1 MKKNIRQ
8 SMHFICLLSVVLL
21 INACSESEPE
31 GQEITISG
39 EVITSEDSQ
48 GKTFNFSIFHAQSG
62 IGFQQHP
69 LYEIESFTSQS
80 PNFNHTFLYNSSGN
94 SGLVVYAWLDIDED
108 GIMCTTQSRN
118 DIAGIDLNED
128 FPNSNQS
135 FTIELTQQCV
145 GPDWFYP
152 ATN

>member
-1 MKKNIRQ
+1 MKKKIRQ
-8 SMHFICLLSVVLL
+8 TTHFICLLSAVLL

-31 GQEITISG
+31 GDEITITG
-39 EVITSEDSQ
+39 EIITSEDSQ
-48 GKTFNFSIFHAQSG
+48 GKSFNLSIFHAQSG

-80 PNFNHTFLYNSSGN
+80 QTFNHTFLYNSSGN
-94 SGLVVYAWLDIDED
+94 TGLVVYAWLDVDQD

-118 DIAGIDLNED
+118 DVAGIDLNED

-135 FTIELTQQCV
+135 FTIELTQQLSLIHI
-145 GPDWFYP
+145 
-152 ATN
+152 

>member
-8 SMHFICLLSVVLL
+8 SMYFICLLSAVLL

-39 EVITSEDSQ
+39 QIITSEDSQ
-48 GKTFNFSIFHAQSG
+48 GKTFNLSIFHAQSG

-118 DIAGIDLNED
+118 DIAGIDLNEN

-135 FTIELTQQCV
+135 FTITLTQQCV

-152 ATN
+152 AAN

>member
-1 MKKNIRQ
+1 MKIKIRHTI
-8 SMHFICLLSVVLL
+8 HFICLVSLALL
-21 INACSESEPE
+21 INACSEPGPE
-31 GQEITISG
+31 GEEITISG
-39 EVITSEDSQ
+39 QIITSENIQ
-48 GKTFNFSIFHAQSG
+48 GKTFNLSVFHAQSG

-69 LYEIESFTSQS
+69 LYEIESFTSES
-80 PNFNHTFLYNSSGN
+80 LNFNHTFIYNSSGN
-94 SGLVVYAWLDIDED
+94 SGLVVYAWLDIDQD
-108 GIMCTTQSRN
+108 GIMCTTQSRD

-152 ATN
+152 AAN

>member
-1 MKKNIRQ
+1 MNNNHRQ
-8 SMHFICLLSVVLL
+8 SMHFICLLSLVLL

-31 GQEITISG
+31 GEEITISG
-39 EVITSEDSQ
+39 QIITSEDVQ
-48 GKTFNFSIFHAQSG
+48 GKTFNLSVFHAQSG

-80 PNFNHTFLYNSSGN
+80 LNFNHTFIYNSSGN
-94 SGLVVYAWLDIDED
+94 SGLVVYAWLDIDQD
-108 GIMCTTQSRN
+108 GIMCTPQSRD

-135 FTIELTQQCV
+135 FMIELTQQCV

-152 ATN
+152 AAN

>member
-1 MKKNIRQ
+1 MKIKIRHTI
-8 SMHFICLLSVVLL
+8 HFICLVSLALL
-21 INACSESEPE
+21 INACSEPEPE
-31 GQEITISG
+31 GEEITISG
-39 EVITSEDSQ
+39 QIITSENIQ
-48 GKTFNFSIFHAQSG
+48 GKTFNLSVFHAQSG

-69 LYEIESFTSQS
+69 LYEIESFTSES
-80 PNFNHTFLYNSSGN
+80 LNFNHTFIYNSSGN
-94 SGLVVYAWLDIDED
+94 SGLVVYAWLDIDQD
-108 GIMCTTQSRN
+108 GIMCTTKSRD

-152 ATN
+152 AAN

>member
-8 SMHFICLLSVVLL
+8 SMHFICLLSVALL
-21 INACSESEPE
+21 INACSESQPE
-31 GQEITISG
+31 GEEITISG
-39 EVITSEDSQ
+39 QIITSEDVQ
-48 GKTFNFSIFHAQSG
+48 GKTFNLSVFHAQSG

-80 PNFNHTFLYNSSGN
+80 LNFNHTFIYNSSGN
-94 SGLVVYAWLDIDED
+94 TGLVVYAWLDTDQD
-108 GIMCTTQSRN
+108 GIMCTPQSRD

-135 FTIELTQQCV
+135 FKIELTQQCV

-152 ATN
+152 AAN

>member
-1 MKKNIRQ
+1 MKIKIRHTI
-8 SMHFICLLSVVLL
+8 HFICLVSLALL
-21 INACSESEPE
+21 INACSEPEPE
-31 GQEITISG
+31 GEEITISG
-39 EVITSEDSQ
+39 QIITSENIQ
-48 GKTFNFSIFHAQSG
+48 GKTFNLSVFHAQSG

-69 LYEIESFTSQS
+69 LYEIESFTSES
-80 PNFNHTFLYNSSGN
+80 LNFNHTFIYNSSGN
-94 SGLVVYAWLDIDED
+94 SGLVVYAWLDIDQD
-108 GIMCTTQSRN
+108 GIMCATQSRD

-152 ATN
+152 AAN

>member
-1 MKKNIRQ
+1 MKIKIRHTI
-8 SMHFICLLSVVLL
+8 HFICLVSLALL
-21 INACSESEPE
+21 INACSEPEPE
-31 GQEITISG
+31 GEEITISG
-39 EVITSEDSQ
+39 QIITSENIQ
-48 GKTFNFSIFHAQSG
+48 GKTFNLSVFHAQSG

-69 LYEIESFTSQS
+69 LYEIESFTSES
-80 PNFNHTFLYNSSGN
+80 LNFNHTFIYNSSGN
-94 SGLVVYAWLDIDED
+94 SGLVVYAWLDIDQD
-108 GIMCTTQSRN
+108 GIMCTTQSRD

-152 ATN
+152 AAN

>member
-1 MKKNIRQ
+1 MKIKIK
-8 SMHFICLLSVVLL
+8 HTIHCICLLSLALL

-31 GQEITISG
+31 GEEITISG
-39 EVITSEDSQ
+39 QIITSEETQ
-48 GKTFNFSIFHAQSG
+48 GKTFNLSVFHAQSG

-69 LYEIESFTSQS
+69 LYEIESFTSES
-80 PNFNHTFLYNSSGN
+80 MNFNHTFIYNSSGN
-94 SGLVVYAWLDIDED
+94 SGLVVYAWLDIDQD
-108 GIMCTTQSRN
+108 GIMCTTESRD

-152 ATN
+152 AAN

>member
-8 SMHFICLLSVVLL
+8 PMHFICLLSVVLL

-39 EVITSEDSQ
+39 QIITSEDSQ
-48 GKTFNFSIFHAQSG
+48 GKTFNLSIFHAQSG

-80 PNFNHTFLYNSSGN
+80 LNFNHTFIYNSSGN
-94 SGLVVYAWLDIDED
+94 TGLVVYAWLDTDQD
-108 GIMCTTQSRN
+108 GIMCTPQSRD

-135 FTIELTQQCV
+135 FKIELTQQCV

-152 ATN
+152 AAN

>member
-1 MKKNIRQ
+1 MKKKIRQ
-8 SMHFICLLSVVLL
+8 TTHFICLLSAVLL

-39 EVITSEDSQ
+39 QIITSEDSQ
-48 GKTFNFSIFHAQSG
+48 GKTFNLSIFHAQSG

-94 SGLVVYAWLDIDED
+94 SGLVVYAWWDIDED

-118 DIAGIDLNED
+118 DIAGIDLNEN

-135 FTIELTQQCV
+135 FTITLTQQCV

>member
-1 MKKNIRQ
+1 MKKKIRQ
-8 SMHFICLLSVVLL
+8 TTHFICLLSAVLL

-31 GQEITISG
+31 GDEITITG
-39 EVITSEDSQ
+39 EIITSEDSQ
-48 GKTFNFSIFHAQSG
+48 GKSFNLSIFHAQSG

-69 LYEIESFTSQS
+69 LYEIESFTSRSQT
-80 PNFNHTFLYNSSGN
+80 FNHTILYNSSGN
-94 SGLVVYAWLDIDED
+94 TGLVIYAWLGVDQD

-118 DIAGIDLNED
+118 DVSGIDLNEE

-152 ATN
+152 AAN

>member
-1 MKKNIRQ
+1 MKNKTKPT
-8 SMHFICLLSVVLL
+8 MHFICLLSAALL
-21 INACSESEPE
+21 LNACSEPEPE
-31 GQEITISG
+31 GEEITISG
-39 EVITSEDSQ
+39 EIITSEDVQ
-48 GKTFNFSIFHAQSG
+48 GKTFNLSIFHAQSG

-80 PNFNHTFLYNSSGN
+80 QTFNHTFLYDSSGN
-94 SGLVVYAWLDIDED
+94 TGLVVYAWLDIDQD

-152 ATN
+152 AAN